1 MAVSPPLNLIT
12 NKPAVAAIAIA
23 ASIETVKQ
31 LLNDTVSD
39 ILKDANK
46 LSKNIKCTDPRVVKV
61 KQSLVQ
67 LNNIITQINSVLDPL
82 SQILAVLTIA
92 AQIAATI
99 ASAALANP
107 LPIVS
112 AIEEARTLQKELV
125 ANILAAVAQISLIV
139 TGLVLSL
146 RALLK
151 ILVPV
156 INKLSTIC
164 NNEDIPVTSEYT
176 TVNAYLDTVS
186 TINLESKFYQLY
198 NVTQTDID
206 LREELILELQQQQR
220 SLLDLLEAPSKVFVG
235 SINETP
241 TINQGK
247 QGDFFLNPESRLIY
261 GPKISDTEWG
271 LPVNY

>member
-1 MAVSPPLNLIT
+1 MLRNLKLTFAVG
-12 NKPAVAAIAIA
+12 
-23 ASIETVKQ
+23 
-31 LLNDTVSD
+31 LLTMLSACGGGGSD
-39 ILKDANK
+39 APTAKFNAL
-46 LSKNIKCTDPRVVKV
+46 
-61 KQSLVQ
+61 
-67 LNNIITQINSVLDPL
+67 SVL
-82 SQILAVLTIA
+82 SNGQGIA
-92 AQIAATI
+92 RGITSNNSKITLVYAPQIAATI

-125 ANILAAVAQISLIV
+125 ANILAAVAQISLTV